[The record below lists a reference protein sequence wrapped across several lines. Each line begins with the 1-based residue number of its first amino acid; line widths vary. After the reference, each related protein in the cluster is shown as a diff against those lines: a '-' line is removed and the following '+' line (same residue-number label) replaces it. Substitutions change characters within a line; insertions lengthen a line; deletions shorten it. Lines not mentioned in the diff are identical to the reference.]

1 MSGNKPILLV
11 EDDEDQV
18 MLALRALR
26 KHGITDEV
34 GEVVVAGDGEEAL
47 DYLFCRGAYADRNPR
62 VVPEFVLLDVH
73 LPKTGGLQVLER
85 LREDERTELLPVIL
99 FSSSSEHVVE
109 GYRLGANSY
118 VTKPEN
124 FDKFSE
130 TMRYLGWYWLNLNE
144 SP

>member
-47 DYLFCRGAYADRNPR
+47 DYLFCRG
-62 VVPEFVLLDVH
+62 
-73 LPKTGGLQVLER
+73 
-85 LREDERTELLPVIL
+85 RTPIGIPGSCR
-99 FSSSSEHVVE
+99 SSSC
-109 GYRLGANSY
+109 
-118 VTKPEN
+118 
-124 FDKFSE
+124 
-130 TMRYLGWYWLNLNE
+130 
-144 SP
+144 

>member
-26 KHGITDEV
+26 KHDITDEV

-109 GYRLGANSY
+109 G
-118 VTKPEN
+118 
-124 FDKFSE
+124 
-130 TMRYLGWYWLNLNE
+130 
-144 SP
+144 